1 MSRASQRLSDPPNL
15 YERDFFSWC
24 LQQADLLRRQKIDKI
39 DITHIA
45 EELETLGRAEMNAL
59 RSSYRLLCMHL
70 LKWMLQPAHQGASWR
85 RTITE
90 QRNQIGRLLQDN
102 PGLKPRRSD
111 LFREGYEDGRREAAA
126 ETNISSDRFPTAPPF
141 SLDEAESHDFWPAGS
156 P

>member
-1 MSRASQRLSDPPNL
+1 MPRASQHVSVPPNL
-15 YERDFFSWC
+15 YGRDFFSWC

-39 DITHIA
+39 DIANIA
-45 EELETLGRAEMNAL
+45 EELETLGRAEINAL

-85 RTITE
+85 HTITE
-90 QRNQIGRLLQDN
+90 QRNQIDRLLQDN
-102 PGLKPRRSD
+102 PGLKPRRAD

-126 ETNISSDRFPTAPPF
+126 ETNISTDRFPAISPF
-141 SLDEAESHDFWPAGS
+141 SLEEAESHDFWPTDS